1 MYGKTQE
8 SAQISLLNHI
18 ETSIQNALLEE
29 VYTTP
34 KPGLVDQYDTG
45 AHTDMDCQLFEK
57 SAAAITPYLKQMFFT
72 GLEWNQS
79 PSDLFHAIRKTGIYA
94 EKAMFRATDGVN
106 THKGAIFTMGILS
119 ASAGKM
125 YAEYGYFSISR
136 ILQFTSEMT
145 KEVLEREFQ
154 RMEKKEPDTY
164 GEKLYRE
171 YGERGIRGQ
180 AQLGFPVLA
189 LTAYPNLSYSRR
201 HGYDLNKSN
210 INTLLCTITKLNDTN
225 VLARSSYNDLKW
237 LKHKALM
244 SLKRGGAFTASGM
257 KQLIEMNQECIW
269 RNISPGG
276 SADILAAAIFLWK
289 LEQLNEEFGHE
300 EKKN

>member
-45 AHTDMDCQLFEK
+45 AHTDMDYQLFEK

-79 PSDLFHAIRKTGIYA
+79 PSDLFRAIRKTGIYA

-106 THKGAIFTMGILS
+106 THKGSIFTMGILS

-125 YAEYGYFSISR
+125 YAEYGYFPISR

-145 KEVLEREFQ
+145 KEVLEREFH

-164 GEKLYRE
+164 GEKLYRK

-225 VLARSSYNDLKW
+225 VLARSSYSDLKW
-237 LKHKALM
+237 LKHKALR

-289 LEQLNEEFGHE
+289 LELLNEEFGHE
-300 EKKN
+300 EKN

>member
-1 MYGKTQE
+1 M
-8 SAQISLLNHI
+8 
-18 ETSIQNALLEE
+18 
-29 VYTTP
+29 P
-34 KPGLVDQYDTG
+34 KKP
-45 AHTDMDCQLFEK
+45 C
-57 SAAAITPYLKQMFFT
+57 
-72 GLEWNQS
+72 
-79 PSDLFHAIRKTGIYA
+79 
-94 EKAMFRATDGVN
+94 FRATDGVN

-125 YAEYGYFSISR
+125 YAEYGYFPISR

-145 KEVLEREFQ
+145 KEVLEREFH

-164 GEKLYRE
+164 GEKLYRK

-225 VLARSSYNDLKW
+225 ILARSSYSDLKW
-237 LKHKALM
+237 LKHKALR
-244 SLKRGGAFTASGM
+244 SLKRGGAFTVSGM

>member
-45 AHTDMDCQLFEK
+45 AHTDMDYQLFEK

-79 PSDLFHAIRKTGIYA
+79 PSDLFRAIRKTGIYA
-94 EKAMFRATDGVN
+94 EKAMFRATDGV
-106 THKGAIFTMGILS
+106 MGILS

-125 YAEYGYFSISR
+125 YAEYGYFPISR

-145 KEVLEREFQ
+145 KEVLEREFH

-164 GEKLYRE
+164 GEKLYRK

-225 VLARSSYNDLKW
+225 VLARSSYSDLKW
-237 LKHKALM
+237 LKHKALR

>member
-45 AHTDMDCQLFEK
+45 AHTDMDYQLFEK

-79 PSDLFHAIRKTGIYA
+79 PSDLFRAIRKTGIYA

-106 THKGAIFTMGILS
+106 THKGSIFTMGILS

-125 YAEYGYFSISR
+125 YAEYGYFPISR

-145 KEVLEREFQ
+145 KEVLEREFH

-164 GEKLYRE
+164 GEKLYRK

-225 VLARSSYNDLKW
+225 VLARSSYSDLKW
-237 LKHKALM
+237 LKHKALR

>member
-1 MYGKTQE
+1 MYGNSQE
-8 SAQISLLNHI
+8 NAQLSLLNYI
-18 ETSIQNALLEE
+18 ETSIRNALLEE

-45 AHTDMDCQLFEK
+45 AHTDMDCRLFEK
-57 SAAAITPYLKQMFFT
+57 SAAAIAPYLKQMFYT
-72 GLEWNQS
+72 GMEWQQT
-79 PSDLFHAIRKTGIYA
+79 PSDLFCAIRKTGICA
-94 EKAMFRATDGVN
+94 EKSMFRATDGVN
-106 THKGAIFTMGILS
+106 THKGAIFTIGILS

-125 YAEYGYFSISR
+125 YAEYGYFPISR
-136 ILQFTSEMT
+136 ILQYTSEMT
-145 KEVLEREFQ
+145 NEVVEKEFC
-154 RMEKKEPDTY
+154 RMEKREPSTY
-164 GEKLYRE
+164 GEKIYRE
-171 YGERGIRGQ
+171 YGERGVRGQ

-210 INTLLCTITKLNDTN
+210 INTLLCTIVELNDTN
-225 VLARSSYNDLKW
+225 VLARGSHNDLNW
-237 LKHKALM
+237 LKHKAVM

-257 KQLIEMNQECIW
+257 EQLVQMNQECIW

-289 LEQLNEEFGHE
+289 LEQLNEELKDENQH
-300 EKKN
+300 